1 MNIRSGEQVDMQ
13 MHMELSYAYGYD
25 PIRRP
30 PQPPQVQVSNNGF
43 SEDSDSCFR
52 RGSYIELAS
61 GALRRVE
68 DIRTEDFIQSALRSQ
83 LFELREAT
91 VVRIDRAG
99 SASHVTITFSYDT
112 QHTKL
117 DLEVLPGHPMFV
129 YGQGWA
135 SCNPPLSL
143 QLYELKCQQLQVGD
157 ICLSLVPRE
166 QPVAPRAPLLPPCP
180 PAPTQPVEFTAPPQ
194 PVEFAAAPQPVEF
207 TAPPQPVEFTAP
219 MDSPPAAGYGLHPF
233 KHPYQVYAQMANFVA
248 VYTQHMMDKLGK

>member
-1 MNIRSGEQVDMQ
+1 MQ
-13 MHMELSYAYGYD
+13 MHMKFSHGYGYE

-30 PQPPQVQVSNNGF
+30 PPPPPNPSQQQLSSN
-43 SEDSDSCFR
+43 DSDACFR

-61 GALRRVE
+61 GAMRRVE

-91 VVRIDRAG
+91 VVRINRAV
-99 SASHVTITFSYDT
+99 SPSHVTITFSYDT
-112 QHTKL
+112 QHAKL

-135 SCNPPLSL
+135 SCDPRLSL

-166 QPVAPRAPLLPPCP
+166 HPVAPPPP
-180 PAPTQPVEFTAPPQ
+180 PPPQPCHRPPPPPVEFP
-194 PVEFAAAPQPVEF
+194 
-207 TAPPQPVEFTAP
+207 AP
-219 MDSPPAAGYGLHPF
+219 MASPPAGACAPPAF
-233 KHPYQVYAQMANFVA
+233 KHPYQVYAQMASFVA
-248 VYTQHMMDKLGK
+248 VYTQHMIEKLNHQAN

>member
-1 MNIRSGEQVDMQ
+1 MYINCLPWRKMAQLMSFRPGEQVDMQ
-13 MHMELSYAYGYD
+13 MHMEFSYACGYD
-25 PIRRP
+25 PIRRAPPPNPPP
-30 PQPPQVQVSNNGF
+30 PQPQESSNGL
-43 SEDSDSCFR
+43 SDDSSDSCFR

-91 VVRIDRAG
+91 VVRINRAG
-99 SASHVTITFSYDT
+99 SPSHVTLTFSYDT
-112 QHTKL
+112 QHAKM

-135 SCNPPLSL
+135 SCNPQLSL

-166 QPVAPRAPLLPPCP
+166 QPVAPRPPPPPPPPCP
-180 PAPTQPVEFTAPPQ
+180 TPAVGLPVSMSSPPPGAYCAPP
-194 PVEFAAAPQPVEF
+194 
-207 TAPPQPVEFTAP
+207 
-219 MDSPPAAGYGLHPF
+219 F
-233 KHPYQVYAQMANFVA
+233 KNPYQVYAQMASFVA
-248 VYTQHMMDKLGK
+248 VYTQHMMQKLNN